1 MLHHHIETHS
11 VITLLGTSPKNTRN
25 CVFIWFC
32 RPSSRAVMILV
43 SVRRSRPDTN
53 STPCPYHIETHYATL
68 WTWTLSNV
76 FLYGW
81 FWVPVIRAK
90 YTVLIPCYS
99 HYHLRVVLRDTLR
112 LVYSSNTD
120 YFAVRLF
127 ICWQSVPYRNTLGD
141 VLKVPLDDPKS
152 LCFRMCF
159 YIIEKHTQSRL
170 APSHAYNR

>member
-1 MLHHHIETHS
+1 MQYVAVGFLQLSLSLSTNYMLSGFAPLENGYS
-11 VITLLGTSPKNTRN
+11 EY
-25 CVFIWFC
+25 
-32 RPSSRAVMILV
+32 PSLTTTI
-43 SVRRSRPDTN
+43 
-53 STPCPYHIETHYATL
+53 YHIETHYATL

-127 ICWQSVPYRNTLGD
+127 ICWQSVPYRNTLTHNHGRSLPAGYD
-141 VLKVPLDDPKS
+141 LLNVFLYGIRVRESNPFSTYDDLSTRTPFATGWTLYHIKT
-152 LCFRMCF
+152 
-159 YIIEKHTQSRL
+159 H
-170 APSHAYNR
+170 